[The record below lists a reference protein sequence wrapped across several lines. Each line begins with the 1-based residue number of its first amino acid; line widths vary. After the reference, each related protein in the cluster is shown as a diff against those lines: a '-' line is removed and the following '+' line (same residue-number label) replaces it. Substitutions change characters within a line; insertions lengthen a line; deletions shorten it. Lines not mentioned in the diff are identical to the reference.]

1 MATWIQRI
9 IGASKLDAATY
20 EEIEADRGATGQA
33 LAVVVLAAVAGG
45 IGVSGD
51 AGARAFVQL
60 SVTALAAWFV
70 WAILVWFVGTKLV
83 PEPATHSD
91 LGELLRTIGFSS
103 SPGLLRILGILP
115 GIGGL
120 VGIITSLWM
129 LASMIVAVRQ
139 ALDYQSTGRAIA
151 VCILGFVVYV
161 LLLVGAA
168 VLFGF
173 GAAVFGGFPSRGASA

>member
-9 IGASKLDAATY
+9 IGASKLDTAIY

-45 IGVSGD
+45 IGVSGE

-60 SVTALAAWFV
+60 TVSALAAWFV

-83 PEPATHSD
+83 PEPTTRSD
-91 LGELLRTIGFSS
+91 LGELLRTIGFSA

-120 VGIITSLWM
+120 VGILTSLWM
-129 LASMIVAVRQ
+129 LASMVVAVRQ

-161 LLLVGAA
+161 AVLLGAA
-168 VLFGF
+168 LFFGL
-173 GAAVFGGFPSRGASA
+173 GAAAFGGFLSRGASS